1 MEDVGTVTNR
11 ATAIESYKAKFPYGS
26 KEWLELDYRVQACIA
41 ISQSSI
47 DCAKGIKIEYGF
59 PKSWIS
65 HKVNTITENDS
76 EEVIKKVEKNLDYP
90 VIVKP
95 ATLGSSVGISSADNK
110 QELIMRNLDS
120 QL

>member
-47 DCAKGIKIEYGF
+47 E
-59 PKSWIS
+59 
-65 HKVNTITENDS
+65 
-76 EEVIKKVEKNLDYP
+76 
-90 VIVKP
+90 
-95 ATLGSSVGISSADNK
+95 
-110 QELIMRNLDS
+110 
-120 QL
+120 